1 MNISLL
7 SRLSRRLNAKFT
19 RTKTALAICTS
30 VLLILP
36 LTAASQVEFE
46 ASGNI
51 AVEHRYFLKEALYSE
66 QLSHNQSSISIQPEL
81 YWQWNDGNDSIIFSP
96 FYRVDSQ
103 DGNRFYRV
111 DSQDGNRTHG
121 DIRELAYVHASDDW
135 ELRVGIRK
143 EFWGVTEFQHLVD
156 VINQTDGVEDFDGED
171 KLGQQMINLSLVND
185 WGIVDVFLLPG
196 FRERTYPGLRG
207 RLRGPVVVDNDNVN
221 YESSAGQ
228 QHLDFAV
235 RWAHSLGDFD
245 LGAYW
250 FHGTNRVPLF
260 SISTQSPISNVV
272 QYSLQQYYSQMDQ
285 LGIDV
290 QATLGDWLWKFESIY
305 RDTSI
310 EDFWATQ
317 GGFEYSFIG
326 VFDTNLDLG
335 LLMEHSWDSRGEVEL
350 SEQGSLLQ
358 NDLFLGARLAFN
370 DMQSSEFL
378 MGIGS
383 DLDHNAFSL
392 LVEASRRFGDDF
404 IVSFDLRL
412 LQSNEEN
419 DLLYILRNDDHAQLS
434 LAWYF

>member
-1 MNISLL
+1 M
-7 SRLSRRLNAKFT
+7 
-19 RTKTALAICTS
+19 TALAVCTS
-30 VLLILP
+30 ALLIQP
-36 LTAASQVEFE
+36 LSASEVAGDVEFE

-51 AVEHRYFLKEALYSE
+51 SVEQRYFMKEALYFE
-66 QLSHNQSSISIQPEL
+66 QLSHNQSSLSIEPEL
-81 YWQWNDGNDSIIFSP
+81 YWQWNGGNDSVIFTP

-103 DGNRFYRV
+103 DA
-111 DSQDGNRTHG
+111 NRTNG

-196 FRERTYPGLRG
+196 FRERTYAGEEG
-207 RLRGPVVVDNDNVN
+207 RLRGPLVVDEDNVS

-245 LGAYW
+245 VGAYW
-250 FHGTNRVPLF
+250 FHGTNRDPYLNTT
-260 SISTQSPISNVV
+260 SQELTSNLEQVT
-272 QYSLQQYYSQMDQ
+272 LQQHYAQMDQ
-285 LGIDV
+285 LGFDV

-305 RDTSI
+305 RDTSL

-317 GGFEYSFIG
+317 AGFEYSLIG
-326 VFDTNLDLG
+326 LFDTNLDLG
-335 LLMEHSWDSRGEVEL
+335 LLMEHSLDSRGEVEL
-350 SEQGSLLQ
+350 GSQGSLLQ

-370 DMQSSEFL
+370 DMQSSELL

-383 DLDHNAFSL
+383 DLDHNAFSF
-392 LVEASRRFGDDF
+392 LVEASRRFGDNF
-404 IVSFDLRL
+404 IASFDLRL
-412 LQSNEEN
+412 LQSNEES
-419 DLLYILRNDDHAQLS
+419 DLLYSLSHDDHAQLS